1 MRNIIKRIIK
11 EVSEEKPKSNLNRLL
26 DKFKMKFP
34 EQYRDK
40 VDVIEKFVVDY
51 ITDHNFNVKFLNY
64 CNTGFGGVRTKDQ
77 IIICSPQTMNTL
89 GDFIYIVFHEIRH
102 EEQMDK
108 SRLGLNNPFSDYDL
122 NDFEIG
128 YQKWLD

>member
-26 DKFKMKFP
+26 DKIKMKFP

-51 ITDHNFNVKFLNY
+51 ITDHNFNVKFLKWRNWFVEVLILKSFHL
-64 CNTGFGGVRTKDQ
+64 NTPHELFRNSRSYVFRFNERILRGSMVPIIQRKTRGMNSGFV
-77 IIICSPQTMNTL
+77 
-89 GDFIYIVFHEIRH
+89 
-102 EEQMDK
+102 MD
-108 SRLGLNNPFSDYDL
+108 SINERELF
-122 NDFEIG
+122 
-128 YQKWLD
+128 